1 MPLALKE
8 LGEAVY
14 RTRDVIAKK
23 TTAELKADLA
33 KMKKWR
39 DTASDRLEKMAFGD
53 LVSFMEEE
61 LRKRKTKT

>member
-23 TTAELKADLA
+23 PTAELKADLA